1 MLAGARPILSRMA
14 EAGRGSP
21 NPETLRFIYEHI
33 RGVPRDQQ
41 RTGEALDDKVV
52 KCLAAGSIVLG
63 FSAVTTLGDSG
74 GAVVGFALAALVA
87 FGGLTATAVRQLTP
101 VSYRVTDD
109 RSAWDSQWDQAPAD
123 AMQQAIVSDTAN
135 SYAINDELNRAKAT
149 GVRRALLLLAVE
161 VALVGLSAVASVF

>member
-1 MLAGARPILSRMA
+1 MAQAGS
-14 EAGRGSP
+14 GSP
-21 NPETLRFIYEHI
+21 NPDTLRFIYEQI

-52 KCLAAGSIVLG
+52 KCLAAGSVVLG
-63 FSAVTTLGDSG
+63 FSAVTTLGNSG
-74 GAVVGFALAALVA
+74 GAVVALALAALVA
-87 FGGLTATAVRQLTP
+87 FGGLTAIAVRQLTP

-123 AMQQAIVSDTAN
+123 AMQAIVSDTAN
-135 SYAINDELNRAKAT
+135 SYASNDELNRAKPT

-161 VALVGLSAVASVF
+161 VVLVGLSAVASVF